1 MNFKTIAIITL
12 TATLSISLAGCGDV
26 DAKVAQ
32 DASSDLQASVSAL
45 PVEVA
50 AASKGDIFATYHTT
64 TAISADAEASVR
76 AKVEGEIIQLLVEE
90 GDRVVAGQVLAR
102 LDGERLRLQMLQAKS
117 ALDQV
122 RNEHKRFVSLQKRG
136 LVSASAVEVQ
146 LYQNSRTDIR
156 NRFRT

>member
-64 TAISADAEASVR
+64 TAISADAEAPVR

-102 LDGERLRLQMLQAKS
+102 CDYRCCRRNLRWIKS
-117 ALDQV
+117 AM
-122 RNEHKRFVSLQKRG
+122 NI
-136 LVSASAVEVQ
+136 SA
-146 LYQNSRTDIR
+146 L
-156 NRFRT
+156 